1 MSNYRI
7 PQNMMPQMP
16 NVRFG
21 RGALALL
28 GLGAL
33 GILGTQCLF
42 NVEGGHKAIMFNR
55 IGGLSGRVY
64 EEGTHLKIPWFQREI
79 IYDVRSRPVNINS
92 LTGSKDL
99 QMVTISLRVLHK
111 PDPSAL
117 TEMYRTLG
125 VDYDER
131 VLPSIG
137 NEVLKA
143 VVAKYNASE
152 LLTKREQVSKDIRN
166 ILMDRA
172 RDFHLLL
179 DDVSVTHLAFG
190 TEYTAAVE
198 AKQVAQQEAERARY
212 IVEKAIQ
219 DRSATIIRAEGEAES
234 AAMIGKAMKDN
245 PGFLELR
252 RLEAAREVAHTVAK
266 SPNKVYL
273 DSNSLMMNVFDS
285 LVDQKEAKKK

>member
-1 MSNYRI
+1 M
-7 PQNMMPQMP
+7 NMNIQRP
-16 NVRFG
+16 RLG
-21 RGALALL
+21 GTGWAIL

-33 GILGTQCLF
+33 GLVGANCIF
-42 NVEGGHKAIMFNR
+42 NVEGGHRAIIFNR
-55 IGGLSGRVY
+55 IGGLSNRIY
-64 EEGTHLKIPWFQREI
+64 PEGTHFKLPWFQREI

-111 PDPSAL
+111 PDWAHLP
-117 TEMYRTLG
+117 EIYRTLG

-152 LLTKREQVSKDIRN
+152 LLTKRELVSRDIRN
-166 ILMDRA
+166 ILIERA
-172 RDFHLLL
+172 QDFYITL
-179 DDVSVTHLAFG
+179 DDVSITHLAFG
-190 TEYTAAVE
+190 AEYTAAVE

-212 IVEKAIQ
+212 IVEKAMQ
-219 DRSATIIRAEGEAES
+219 DKQSTIIRAEGEAQS
-234 AAMIGKAMKDN
+234 AAMIGKAMRDN

-252 RLEAAREVAHTVAK
+252 RLEAAKDISEKVAK
-266 SPNKVYL
+266 GANRVYL
-273 DSNSLMMNVFDS
+273 SADTLLLNLNDDKVNSSRAANSAASRV
-285 LVDQKEAKKK
+285 